1 MSEKD
6 KKVNQ
11 NESEKIN
18 SDSKS
23 SDSIPDRKDAPISSE
38 KNLKE
43 NNNDVSKLIDD
54 NPIKQLR
61 KKKEIIKRIS

>member
-11 NESEKIN
+11 NKSEKIN

-43 NNNDVSKLIDD
+43 KIMMFQN
-54 NPIKQLR
+54 
-61 KKKEIIKRIS
+61 